1 MIDEKVLLQS
11 RPEALNDKMDMDLQN
26 QKGGYNNG
34 WNDCLFMFIDR
45 IKKQPKVG
53 EWIPVTERLP
63 EEHESVFAKFYGTDR
78 WDNNLWRARSEE
90 VLVCI
95 EYDDG
100 SRSVT
105 TSFTLDGKWHI
116 KRRRVLHDF
125 KVIAWM
131 PLPKPMKEEEK

>member
-26 QKGGYNNG
+26 QKAAKS
-34 WNDCLFMFIDR
+34 R
-45 IKKQPKVG
+45 

-63 EEHESVFAKFYGTDR
+63 EEHDSAFAKVYGTDQ
-78 WDNNLWRARSEE
+78 WNNAFWRAKSKE

-100 SRSVT
+100 SRAVT
-105 TSFTLDGKWHI
+105 TSFTVDGKWYI
-116 KRRRVLHDF
+116 KRRRVLRAF
-125 KVIAWM
+125 KIIAWM
-131 PLPKPMKEEEK
+131 PLPEPMKEEEK

>member
-34 WNDCLFMFIDR
+34 W
-45 IKKQPKVG
+45 KVG

-78 WDNNLWRARSEE
+78 WDNNLWRVRSEE

-100 SRSVT
+100 LRSVT
-105 TSFTLDGKWHI
+105 TSFTLDGKWRI
-116 KRRRVLHDF
+116 ERRRVLHDF

>member
-34 WNDCLFMFIDR
+34 WNDCLF
-45 IKKQPKVG
+45 KKQPKVG

-63 EEHESVFAKFYGTDR
+63 EEHESIFARFYGTDR
-78 WDNNLWRARSEE
+78 GDNLWRTRSEE

-105 TSFTLDGKWHI
+105 TSFTLDGKWRI
-116 KRRRVLHDF
+116 ERRRVLHDF

-131 PLPKPMKEEEK
+131 PLPEPMKEEEK